1 MSTRNVLA
9 IAALCALPVFAQGA
23 PEPPMAPMAPQ
34 MGTMVA
40 PMAPPE
46 VFALKASGSFLGVGV
61 REVDAERA
69 KALKLPAEY
78 GVEITKVDAAS
89 PAEKAGLKV
98 GDVVQSYNGQ
108 RVEGTE
114 QFVRMVRETPAGRN
128 AQLGLVRNGAQQ
140 TLSATIAARKST
152 GFMMGAP
159 MEGMKGMQWTTGRN
173 LDHNFEFSMPDI
185 PKATM
190 SWTSSMLGVV
200 AEPLGDSQLAA
211 FFGVKEGVL
220 VRSVMKDTAA
230 EKAGIKAGDVIVK
243 IDSDQVS
250 APREITAAIRS
261 ARKAGKKTIAVSL
274 FRDRKEM
281 PFTVTLDD
289 ETSATPRPRGA
300 RVTVQKNEF

>member
-1 MSTRNVLA
+1 M
-9 IAALCALPVFAQGA
+9 
-23 PEPPMAPMAPQ
+23 
-34 MGTMVA
+34 A

-46 VFALKASGSFLGVGV
+46 VMALKVSGSFLGVGV

-69 KALKLPAEY
+69 KALKLPAEH
-78 GVEITKVDAAS
+78 GVEITKVDPSS

-128 AQLGLVRNGAQQ
+128 AQLGLVRNGSQQ
-140 TLSATIAARKST
+140 TLTATIAARKSS
-152 GFMMGAP
+152 GVFMGPP
-159 MEGMKGMQWTTGRN
+159 MEGMKGMPGMTWPPS
-173 LDHNFEFSMPDI
+173 DSEHKFEFSMPDI

-220 VRSVMKDTAA
+220 VRSVAKDTPA

-243 IDSDQVS
+243 IDADNVD
-250 APREITAAIRS
+250 APRDITAAIRA
-261 ARKAGKKTIAVSL
+261 ARKDGKKTVVVAL

-281 PFTVTLDD
+281 PVTVTLGD
-289 ETSATPRPRGA
+289 ETSATPRPRGT
-300 RVTVQKNEF
+300 RVTVQKNNL

>member
-1 MSTRNVLA
+1 M
-9 IAALCALPVFAQGA
+9 GA
-23 PEPPMAPMAPQ
+23 MM
-34 MGTMVA
+34 A

-46 VFALKASGSFLGVGV
+46 VISLKVSGSFLGVGV
-61 REVDAERA
+61 REIDAERA
-69 KALKLPAEY
+69 KALKLPAEF
-78 GVEITKVDAAS
+78 GVEITKVDPAS
-89 PAEKAGLKV
+89 PAEKAGLKI

-128 AQLGLVRNGAQQ
+128 AQLGLVRNGSQQ
-140 TLSATIAARKST
+140 TLTATIAARKST
-152 GFMMGAP
+152 GFAMGTP
-159 MEGMKGMQWTTGRN
+159 MEGMPGMTWSSP
-173 LDHNFEFSMPDI
+173 DSEHKFEFSMPDI

-220 VRSVMKDTAA
+220 VRSVAKDTPA
-230 EKAGIKAGDVIVK
+230 EKAGIKAGDVITK
-243 IDSDQVS
+243 IDADKID
-250 APREITAAIRS
+250 APRDITAAIS
-261 ARKAGKKTIAVSL
+261 AARKDGKKTIAVSL

-281 PFTVTLDD
+281 PVTVTLGD

-300 RVTVQKNEF
+300 RVTVQKNNL

>member
-1 MSTRNVLA
+1 
-9 IAALCALPVFAQGA
+9 
-23 PEPPMAPMAPQ
+23 
-34 MGTMVA
+34 
-40 PMAPPE
+40 MAPPE
-46 VFALKASGSFLGVGV
+46 VMALKVSGSFLGVGV
-61 REVDAERA
+61 REIDAERA
-69 KALKLPAEY
+69 KALKLPAEH
-78 GVEITKVDAAS
+78 GVEITKVDPSS

-128 AQLGLVRNGAQQ
+128 AQLGLVRNGSQQ
-140 TLSATIAARKST
+140 TLTATIAARKSS
-152 GFMMGAP
+152 GVFMGAP
-159 MEGMKGMQWTTGRN
+159 MEGMKGMPGMTWTTPDSG
-173 LDHNFEFSMPDI
+173 HQFEFAMPDI

-220 VRSVMKDTAA
+220 VRSVVKDTPA

-243 IDSDQVS
+243 IDADNVD
-250 APREITAAIRS
+250 APRDITAAIRA
-261 ARKAGKKTIAVSL
+261 ARKDGKKTVVISL

-281 PFTVTLDD
+281 PVTVTLGD
-289 ETSATPRPRGA
+289 ETSATPRPRGT
-300 RVTVQKNEF
+300 RVTVQKNNL

>member
-1 MSTRNVLA
+1 MSTTNILA
-9 IAALCALPVFAQGA
+9 FAALCALPVFAQD
-23 PEPPMAPMAPQ
+23 PPPPPS
-34 MGTMVA
+34 A

-46 VFALKASGSFLGVGV
+46 VFALKATGSFLGVGV
-61 REVDAERA
+61 REIDAERA

-78 GVEITKVDAAS
+78 GVEITKVDPAS

-140 TLSATIAARKST
+140 TLSATIASRKSA
-152 GFMMGAP
+152 GVFMGTP
-159 MEGMKGMQWTTGRN
+159 MEGMKGMQWTGP
-173 LDHNFEFSMPDI
+173 NFERSFEFAMPDI

-220 VRSVMKDTAA
+220 VRSVAKDSAA

-243 IDSDQVS
+243 VDAGSID
-250 APREITAAIRS
+250 APRDITAAIRA
-261 ARKAGKKTIAVSL
+261 ARKEGKKSIVVSL

-281 PFTVTLDD
+281 PLTVTLGD

-300 RVTVQKNEF
+300 RVTVKQNEL

>member
-1 MSTRNVLA
+1 MSTTNILLIAVL
-9 IAALCALPVFAQGA
+9 CTLPVFAQDP
-23 PEPPMAPMAPQ
+23 PEPPMPPMAPQ
-34 MGTMVA
+34 MGSMLA

-46 VFALKASGSFLGVGV
+46 VITMRASGSFLGVGV
-61 REVDAERA
+61 REIDAERA
-69 KALKLPAEY
+69 KALKLPAEF

-152 GFMMGAP
+152 GVLMGTP
-159 MEGMKGMQWTTGRN
+159 LEGMKGMKWTIPNSEHG
-173 LDHNFEFSMPDI
+173 FEFSMPDI

-220 VRSVMKDTAA
+220 VRNVMKDTAA

-243 IDSDQVS
+243 VDAEKID
-250 APREITAAIRS
+250 APRDITAAIRA
-261 ARKAGKKTIAVSL
+261 ARKEGKKTIVVSL

-281 PFTVTLDD
+281 PLTVTLGD
-289 ETSATPRPRGA
+289 ETSAAPRPRGT
-300 RVTVQKNEF
+300 RVTVQKNEL